1 MVSMVR
7 GGASARSVARR
18 FGVSLSHLQYWLRR
32 AGSLRLDRVTW
43 VDQPSSSS
51 APSNRTPDSVVERI
65 RQARGS
71 LRLSALGD
79 CGAQA
84 IRDELLRLAPESPVP
99 SVRTIGRIL
108 QRTGHLDGRIRTRRP
123 PPPPGWYLPALAR
136 REAELDSFDTV
147 EGLVIAGGLQVEV
160 LNAMSLHGHL
170 PGSWPEGPFTT
181 DSVLAALLAHWR
193 QQGRPSYAQFDNAP
207 IFQGPHQYADTLGRV
222 VRLCLQLD
230 ITPVFAPP
238 RETGFQAAIESYNA
252 RWQSRVWQR
261 FSHSSLLDLHHR
273 SDAYVAASRA
283 KHSLLIASAAPLRRP
298 FPVSFKFAPT
308 APLAGTVIFLRRT
321 DGEGTLTVLGR
332 PYPAGS
338 HWQHRLVRAEVNFSL
353 GSLSLYALRRAAS
366 TLQPS
371 LGILP
376 YQPLPKQPGGSPA
389 LPDGATRGHRLGSN
403 SHSQKSPTNSPC
415 HSVISN
421 HSL

>member
-1 MVSMVR
+1 MVSLVR

-32 AGSLRLDRVTW
+32 AGSVRLDRVVW
-43 VDQPSSSS
+43 VDQPLGST
-51 APSNRTPDSVVERI
+51 APSNGTPDSVVERI

-84 IRDELLRLAPESPVP
+84 IRDELLKLDPQSPVP
-99 SVRTIGRIL
+99 CVRTIGRIL
-108 QRTGHLDGRIRTRRP
+108 RRTGLLDGRIRTRRP

-147 EGLVIAGGLQVEV
+147 EGLVIIGGIQVEV

-193 QQGRPSYAQFDNAP
+193 QQGRPFYAQFDNAP
-207 IFQGPHQYADTLGRV
+207 IFQGPHHYADTLGRV
-222 VRLCLQLD
+222 VRLCHQLD

-252 RWQSRVWQR
+252 RWQSRVWKR
-261 FSHSSLLDLHHR
+261 FPHSSLVDLRTR
-273 SDAYVAASRA
+273 SDAYVQASRA

-298 FPVSFKFAPT
+298 FPASFVFDPV
-308 APLAGTVIFLRRT
+308 APLAGTVVFLRRT
-321 DGEGTLTVLGR
+321 NEEGTLTVMGR
-332 PYPAGS
+332 PYSAGQQ
-338 HWQHRLVRAEVNFSL
+338 WQHRLVRAELNFSL
-353 GSLSLYALRRAAS
+353 GSLDLYALRRAAH
-366 TLQPS
+366 TLQPR
-371 LGILP
+371 LGQIP

-389 LPDGATRGHRLGSN
+389 QPDLASRGNRLGSK
-403 SHSQKSPTNSPC
+403 SHTTK
-415 HSVISN
+415 
-421 HSL
+421 

>member
-1 MVSMVR
+1 MVSLVR

-18 FGVSLSHLQYWLRR
+18 FGVGLSHLQYWLRK
-32 AGSLRLDRVTW
+32 AGSLRLDRVPW
-43 VDQPSSSS
+43 ADQPLSST
-51 APSNRTPDSVVERI
+51 APSNRTPDSVAERI

-84 IRDELLRLAPESPVP
+84 IRDELLKLDPTSPVP
-99 SVRTIGRIL
+99 CVRTIGRIL

-147 EGLVIAGGLQVEV
+147 EGLVIAGGLHVEV

-193 QQGRPSYAQFDNAP
+193 QHGRPSYAQFDNAP
-207 IFQGPHQYADTLGRV
+207 IFQGPHHYADTLGRV
-222 VRLCLQLD
+222 VRLCHQLD

-261 FSHSSLLDLHHR
+261 FSHPSLEDLRSR
-273 SDAYVAASRA
+273 SDAYVEASRA
-283 KHSLLIASAAPLRRP
+283 KHSLLIASAAPLRRL
-298 FPVSFKFAPT
+298 FPVSFKFDPV
-308 APLAGTVIFLRRT
+308 APLTGTVIFLRRT
-321 DGEGTLTVLGR
+321 DGEGTLTVMGR
-332 PYPAGS
+332 PYPAGH

-353 GSLSLYALRRAAS
+353 ASLDLYALRRAAS

-371 LGILP
+371 LGHLP

-389 LPDGATRGHRLGSN
+389 SPDLATRGHRPGSK
-403 SHSQKSPTNSPC
+403 SQPKK
-415 HSVISN
+415 
-421 HSL
+421 